1 MSCYPC
7 LPPSLPTSL
16 PQHPLPGTYDQ
27 MEETLRWKHIKAFLA
42 AVGGKEGEG
51 GGEEG
56 GGGEGGGGG
65 EAMARVEL

>member
-1 MSCYPC
+1 
-7 LPPSLPTSL
+7 
-16 PQHPLPGTYDQ
+16 